1 MKPTAAFKA
10 LTANRK
16 ARAFEAANHGG
27 WNVRGIRKD
36 GTPGAI
42 SKDYTGQTEFTLA
55 AATEYAERL
64 NRLNPGRTFVV
75 TAAA

>member
-16 ARAFEAANHGG
+16 ARALEEANHGG
-27 WNVRGIRKD
+27 YNVRGIRKD

-42 SKDYTGQTEFTLA
+42 SKRHDGVSEFTLEG
-55 AATEYAERL
+55 ATAYANDL